1 MMNTPPPEHKSQY
14 TGLFLEVLGAEGRGL
29 PAMEKSVKKILS
41 FATQINSAGTL
52 WSTLVSRSKATLPA
66 AGCCLQPD
74 PSVYERLTSVV
85 HVWVCH
91 HDSPDENTAPYSLPL
106 PQYLLCGVIVRS

>member
-1 MMNTPPPEHKSQY
+1 MMNMPPPEHKSQY

-29 PAMEKSVKKILS
+29 PAMEKSVKNILS
-41 FATQINSAGTL
+41 FAMQIKSAGTL
-52 WSTLVSRSKATLPA
+52 WSTLVSRSEAALSA
-66 AGCCLQPD
+66 AGCRLQPD

-85 HVWVCH
+85 RVWVCY

-106 PQYLLCGVIVRS
+106 PQYHLRGVIVRS